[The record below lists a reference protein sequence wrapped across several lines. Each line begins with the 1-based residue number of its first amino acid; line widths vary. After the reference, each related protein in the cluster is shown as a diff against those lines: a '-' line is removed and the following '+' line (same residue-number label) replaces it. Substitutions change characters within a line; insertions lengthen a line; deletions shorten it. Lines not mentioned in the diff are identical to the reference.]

1 MRCFADQIFAG
12 QRIKKCSQTV
22 SMLFLRAHSK
32 LGVIPFFGFLQNV
45 SRSQSCKLCLFARV
59 AGVVLDG
66 FQEAPHIIGL
76 VVFNRLVTDQRNEQ
90 PQAVFGV
97 EDVGRTSTDPFH
109 FTNMDSCAF
118 RK

>member
-22 SMLFLRAHSK
+22 SMLFFCAHPK
-32 LGVIPFFGFLQNV
+32 LGVTAFFGFLQNV
-45 SRSQSCKLCLFARV
+45 SRSQSCKFCLFTRV

-76 VVFNRLVTDQRNEQ
+76 VVFHRLVAYQCNEQ
-90 PQAVFGV
+90 SEAVFGV
-97 EDVGRTSTDPFH
+97 EDVGRTSTDSFH
-109 FTNMDSCAF
+109 LTNMDGCAF